1 MTYARAHAAPGPCSY
16 NSLSLRLVI
25 SNLSPSTSRTSLRW
39 IFQLREQRL
48 IGDDVLSLDHS
59 MKQEK
64 HHQVD
69 GERMLEIKLTGMG
82 SW

>member
-1 MTYARAHAAPGPCSY
+1 M
-16 NSLSLRLVI
+16 
-25 SNLSPSTSRTSLRW
+25 SRRW

-59 MKQEK
+59 MKQER
-64 HHQVD
+64 HLQVD
-69 GERMLEIKLTGMG
+69 GERMLDEKLTCAA

>member
-1 MTYARAHAAPGPCSY
+1 METTYRAPWSH
-16 NSLSLRLVI
+16 NSLSLRLVL
-25 SNLSPSTSRTSLRW
+25 SGLSPSTARVSRRW

-59 MKQEK
+59 MKQER
-64 HHQVD
+64 HLQVD
-69 GERMLEIKLTGMG
+69 GERMLDEKLTCAA

>member
-1 MTYARAHAAPGPCSY
+1 
-16 NSLSLRLVI
+16 
-25 SNLSPSTSRTSLRW
+25 
-39 IFQLREQRL
+39 
-48 IGDDVLSLDHS
+48 